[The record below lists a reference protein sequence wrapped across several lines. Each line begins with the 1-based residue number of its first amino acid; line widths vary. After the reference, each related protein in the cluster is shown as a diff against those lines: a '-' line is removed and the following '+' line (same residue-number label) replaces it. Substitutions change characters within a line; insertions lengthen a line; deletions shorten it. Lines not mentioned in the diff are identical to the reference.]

1 MYNYCGVYIWSY
13 AQAFTKMIL
22 TYKVKHG
29 RDFTKELKAA
39 RQVAEFAV
47 KNPDKLSTKYVK
59 HFGLKAAIS
68 NSILRKY
75 GRDWKCKS
83 VSAVKLAVC
92 NYHIKLTD
100 CIYIPCLKLTLPF
113 RHKCEKVNQIEFCHT
128 YAYIACTIQH
138 PEPYEAEG
146 TLGVDLNA
154 TSHCAVVAVERSGKV
169 YKLGKQCNHI
179 RNKYRSI
186 RTYHQKREQ
195 FKVVKRIRNRESRI
209 MTDINHKVSKS
220 IVDIAVKNKC
230 IINMEDLKGIRKAK
244 TSKKFKGTLN
254 SWSFYQL
261 RTFIEYKAQKAG
273 AQVHFVDPRYTS
285 KCCSHCGLIG
295 NRKGKVF
302 TCTTCNHVDHADVN
316 AGFNIACANENIV
329 RLQLERDSCK
339 GRTGKPQEDRVD
351 GCTAIQS
358 TSKAC

>member
-13 AQAFTKMIL
+13 EQVFTKMIL

-29 RDFTKELKAA
+29 RDFTKELKIA

-47 KNPDKLSTKYVK
+47 KNPDKLSTKYVR
-59 HFGLKAAIS
+59 HLGLQSRIS
-68 NSILRKY
+68 CQILRKY
-75 GRDWKCKS
+75 GRNSKCKS
-83 VSAVKLAVC
+83 IASVKLTVP
-92 NYHIKLTD
+92 NQGIELTD
-100 CIYIPCLKLTLPF
+100 SIYIPCLKLTLPF
-113 RHKCEKVNQIEFCHT
+113 RHACEKINQIEFGDT
-128 YAYIACTIQH
+128 YAYIACTIKDAW
-138 PEPYEAEG
+138 PYKTED

-154 TSHCAVVAVERSGKV
+154 TSHCAVVAIERSGKV
-169 YKLGKQCNHI
+169 YKLGKKCNHI

-186 RTYHQKREQ
+186 RAYHQKREQ
-195 FKVVKRIRNRESRI
+195 FKVVKRIKNRESRI
-209 MTDINHKVSKS
+209 VRDINHKVSKS
-220 IVDIAVKNKC
+220 IVDIAVENKC

-244 TSKKFKGTLN
+244 TSKKFKSTLN

-285 KCCSHCGLIG
+285 KCCSRCGLIG

-329 RLQLERDSCK
+329 RLQLERDGCK
-339 GRTGKPQEDRVD
+339 GRTGKPQEDRV
-351 GCTAIQS
+351 GGFNVIQS
-358 TSKAC
+358 TSRT